1 MYEFEEQRVEL
12 SRLKSCPVKVTLHT
26 DKLLRNLVTVAKAHP
41 EHIEPIA
48 VAVLGDS
55 QYVVN
60 GHLRVKALESAGHDS
75 ARAHY
80 IPVKEIADVLRLH
93 IDLNSRGSINPFKM
107 IDAVQFLEKHHA
119 EQSIT
124 KRILDIAR
132 KKLYPK
138 VREQWDKFL
147 EDACRRYTHVELPIH
162 VVEKIIDFNS
172 EKEQLM
178 AGTVIIDSIKNVR
191 DSKFV
196 FPAPHDLDVIL
207 ESISPKHSEKE
218 VIVYEPKEDEK
229 EKWPQLNKKEAED
242 LVRGSSHNS
251 IVQCKCG
258 KKLLL
263 NTKTHAV
270 SSVTD
275 DAKGDC
281 IKLEEEEE
289 GKTVYAIPQSMIEFL
304 EAEGVSLRFLKI
316 RSKKELDKF
325 SRSIKGDKPLRLVMV
340 LPR

>member
-1 MYEFEEQRVEL
+1 MYEFEEQRVDL

-26 DKLLRNLVTVAKAHP
+26 DKLFKNLVAVAKAHP
-41 EHIEPIA
+41 EQIEPIA

-55 QYVVN
+55 QYVLN

-75 ARAHY
+75 ARAY
-80 IPVKEIADVLRLH
+80 YVPVKEIVDVVRLH
-93 IDLNSRGSINPFKM
+93 IELNTNGSINPFKM
-107 IDAVQFLEKHHA
+107 IDAVRFLEKHHA
-119 EQSIT
+119 EQSVS
-124 KRILDIAR
+124 KRYQDLAR

-138 VREQWDKFL
+138 VHEQWEQFL
-147 EDACRRYTHVELPIH
+147 EDASKRYTHVDLPIH
-162 VVEKIIDFNS
+162 VVEKIVDFNS

-178 AGTVIIDSIKNVR
+178 ATTVITDSIKNVR

-207 ESISPKHSEKE
+207 QSISPKHNEKD
-218 VIVYEPKEDEK
+218 VIVYEPKETEK
-229 EKWPQLNKKEAED
+229 EKWPQLDKKEAED

-251 IVQCKCG
+251 IVQCRCG

-275 DAKGDC
+275 DAKGGC

-289 GKTVYAIPQSMIEFL
+289 GKTVYAIPSSMIEFL
-304 EAEGVSLRFLKI
+304 DAEGDSLRFLKI

-325 SRSIKGDKPLRLVMV
+325 SRSIRDDKPLRLVMV
-340 LPR
+340 LLR